1 MASLFER
8 DAQAALVFRACASF
22 APWLDFAPIRD
33 VALHKAAG
41 ILVVDLANVIMTKL
55 ANLAASSALSAPA
68 PFAARPSFRSFLHEL
83 SPCPR

>member
-8 DAQAALVFRACASF
+8 DAQTALVFGACTSF
-22 APWLDFAPIRD
+22 PPWLDFAPIGD

-41 ILVVDLANVIMTKL
+41 IFVVDLADVIMTKL
-55 ANLAASSALSAPA
+55 ANLAASAALSAPA
-68 PFAARPSFRSFLHEL
+68 AVAARPSFRSFLHER